1 MLSSLKKWVQDVTVD
16 LSPTPPSSSTS
27 LLSPFSSSSSPASR
41 PTNHYAPPP
50 TSLREQQRYNERL
63 SNNSLSSPARLS
75 RPVSME
81 SVPSART
88 SKMPTPPVQSR
99 PSSPAEL
106 DLSHLNRE
114 EQEHIA
120 NVLKRARAVDEQPS
134 VPSPYVA
141 PSVLS
146 PPASILSASMSP
158 STSSTSSSIS
168 SSSSSSSTTTSASSF
183 TREQPRENEQ
193 NDRNDY
199 HDDNEM

>member
-16 LSPTPPSSSTS
+16 LSPPPPAPPSSSSSAS
-27 LLSPFSSSSSPASR
+27 LLSPFSSSSSSSVQR
-41 PTNHYAPPP
+41 PTNHYASPS

-63 SNNSLSSPARLS
+63 SNNSLSSPTRLS
-75 RPVSME
+75 RPISME

-88 SKMPTPPVQSR
+88 SKMPTPPV
-99 PSSPAEL
+99 PSGPPSPVEL

-134 VPSPYVA
+134 PNVA

-146 PPASILSASMSP
+146 PPASILSASLSP
-158 STSSTSSSIS
+158 STSSTSSPIS
-168 SSSSSSSTTTSASSF
+168 SSSSSSASSF
-183 TREQPRENEQ
+183 PSEQPSKYEQ